1 MPEGEIFIERRKHKR
16 IDKKFKVNYKLI
28 SLPSEAQNIKAEAY
42 KKEAES
48 ANISVGGI
56 QLICDDELHS
66 EQIIRVEFTL
76 AGKTEPVITFA
87 EVRWCA
93 KDIHLNKY
101 RAGIEFLVLKEEDK
115 DFISKLVEQE

>member
-1 MPEGEIFIERRKHKR
+1 MPEGEIFIERRRHKR

-28 SLPSEAQNIKAEAY
+28 SLPNEVQNIKAEAY
-42 KKEAES
+42 KREAES

-56 QLICDDELHS
+56 QLISNYELQM
-66 EQIIRVEFTL
+66 EQIIRVEFVL
-76 AGKTEPVITFA
+76 EGKAEPVITFA

-93 KDIHLNKY
+93 KDINSNKY
-101 RAGIEFLVLKEEDK
+101 RTGIEFLVLKEEDK